1 MNNTN
6 NAGGNSSNN
15 TNNMGGNLN
24 NVTYSSSI
32 SSELPQTLTLRRNNS
47 DHSMPDVEDS
57 QPLQVEPIIISEE
70 RNL

>member
-15 TNNMGGNLN
+15 TNMGGNLN

-32 SSELPQTLTLRRNNS
+32 SSELPQTLTLRQNNS